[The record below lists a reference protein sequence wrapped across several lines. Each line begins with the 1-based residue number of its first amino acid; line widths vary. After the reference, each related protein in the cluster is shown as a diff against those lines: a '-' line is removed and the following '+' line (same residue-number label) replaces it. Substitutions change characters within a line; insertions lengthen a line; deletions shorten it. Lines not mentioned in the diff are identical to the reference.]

1 MYNRKK
7 GWIRQMLGVSLIL
20 GCVML
25 GGCGK
30 TGETQE
36 QDPLA
41 GGSRQQEIT
50 TEDNQPAKSEDEPGG
65 NSMDQ
70 GTKEEPVYTAM
81 NLTKT
86 VDASQT
92 SSENLDE
99 TFIDGTTRFSVKLL
113 QKVAE
118 RADSNANYMISPTS
132 IQMALAMAANGAD
145 NNTKTELERLLC
157 GEIYEEGDIV
167 KCGTL
172 EMHIEDLNL
181 YLNAYVKQL
190 ADSEDVIFENANA
203 VWMHNNKERLSV
215 KEDFLKRI
223 SGFSAECFEAP
234 FDESTVTDINNWVNY
249 HTREMIPTLLDEI
262 SEDVVMYLINAIAF
276 EGEWEEQFEEYQVD
290 NAFVFHCADKTEQTV
305 TGMRSEEDVYLESDC
320 AKGFVKYYKGGKFGF
335 AALLPQEGMTPEEYI
350 RGLSAEDFM
359 KLFKGKTYD
368 TVNVEI
374 PKFSSDYDME
384 LSEVLEALG
393 VKEAFTPNADF
404 SQMADTGTG
413 LLYINRVLHKTHI
426 EVDEKGTKAAAV
438 TAVEMKAN
446 SCEEPREP
454 KTVILDRPFVYAI
467 MDMETNLPIFIGVQN
482 SVKN

>member
-7 GWIRQMLGVSLIL
+7 GWMRKMLGVSLLL

-30 TGETQE
+30 NGEIQE

-41 GGSRQQEIT
+41 GGSGQQEIT
-50 TEDNQPAKSEDEPGG
+50 TEDNQPARGEDEPGG
-65 NSMDQ
+65 NGMDR

-86 VDASQT
+86 VAASED
-92 SSENLDE
+92 SSENPDE

-132 IQMALAMAANGAD
+132 IQMALAMASNGAD

-157 GEIYEEGDIV
+157 GEFYEEGDIV
-167 KCGTL
+167 RCGTL

-190 ADSEDVIFENANA
+190 ADSEDVVFENANA
-203 VWMHNNKERLSV
+203 VWMHNNKEMFSV

-249 HTREMIPTLLDEI
+249 HTREMIPSLLNEI
-262 SEDVVMYLINAIAF
+262 PEDVVMYLINAIAF
-276 EGEWEEQFEEYQVD
+276 EGEWEEPFEEHQID
-290 NAFVFHCADKTEQTV
+290 DTFTFHCADGIEQTV
-305 TGMRSEEDVYLESDC
+305 TGMRSEENIYLESDY

-335 AALLPQEGMTPEEYI
+335 AALLPEEGMTPEEYI
-350 RGLSAEDFM
+350 SGLSPDDFTE
-359 KLFKGKTYD
+359 LFKGKTYD

-374 PKFSSDYDME
+374 PKFSSDYDTE
-384 LSEVLEALG
+384 LSKVLEALG
-393 VKEAFTPNADF
+393 VKEAFTPAADF
-404 SQMADTGTG
+404 SQMADTDTG

-438 TAVEMKAN
+438 TAVEMTKNDCVAP
-446 SCEEPREP
+446 SEP

-482 SVKN
+482 SIE